1 MKFFSVYGLIAGIA
15 YGQMLTDLSKF
26 SIYEMIGFLISIS
39 ITLGIL
45 MFTELLVREKEK
57 KMNESEKS
65 WDC

>member
-1 MKFFSVYGLIAGIA
+1 MKFFSAYGLIAGIA

-39 ITLGIL
+39 ITIGIL

-57 KMNESEKS
+57 KTSNEDEL
-65 WDC
+65 

>member
-1 MKFFSVYGLIAGIA
+1 MRFFSVYGLIAGIA

-39 ITLGIL
+39 ITLGVL

-57 KMNESEKS
+57 KTSNEDEL
-65 WDC
+65 

>member
-15 YGQMLTDLSKF
+15 YEQMLTDLSKF

-57 KMNESEKS
+57 K
-65 WDC
+65 